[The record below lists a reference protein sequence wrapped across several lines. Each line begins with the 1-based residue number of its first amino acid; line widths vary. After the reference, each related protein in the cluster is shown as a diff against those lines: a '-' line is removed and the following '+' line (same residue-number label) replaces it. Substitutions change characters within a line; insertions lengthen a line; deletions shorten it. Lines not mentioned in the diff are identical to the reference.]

1 MRRKT
6 CARHGKSRWKIVT
19 FRLISSNVPPLLLL
33 VPLLPLRFLFCTR
46 RVCCNHQSA
55 TLSTYLPP
63 CYHRSPF
70 LPLFLFLSLYL
81 YLSLT
86 RPSLFSRLS
95 VRAPSL
101 CRDFHFYLRTSVS
114 PRDSTVGSV
123 ITYVDV
129 AVHDSVE
136 QQWLGIYSIRSPFRH
151 REFPS
156 RVSRC
161 IYVRIRSPG
170 K

>member
-1 MRRKT
+1 MRA
-6 CARHGKSRWKIVT
+6 AREESLEDSH
-19 FRLISSNVPPLLLL
+19 VPVNFEQRPPALPPRPSVAPSLSLLYATRMLQPPVCYSL
-33 VPLLPLRFLFCTR
+33 YLPTPLLPSL
-46 RVCCNHQSA
+46 
-55 TLSTYLPP
+55 LSPP
-63 CYHRSPF
+63 SPF
-70 LPLFLFLSLYL
+70 LPLFLFLSL

-101 CRDFHFYLRTSVS
+101 CRYFHFYLRTSVS

-136 QQWLGIYSIRSPFRH
+136 QQWLGIYSIRSPFATVNFLH
-151 REFPS
+151 
-156 RVSRC
+156 VSCC
-161 IYVRIRSPG
+161 IYLRIRSPG

>member
-19 FRLISSNVPPLLLL
+19 FRLISSNVPRSSSSSLCCPFAFSFVRDAYVATTSLLLSL
-33 VPLLPLRFLFCTR
+33 PTYPL
-46 RVCCNHQSA
+46 A
-55 TLSTYLPP
+55 TIVAL
-63 CYHRSPF
+63 SPF
-70 LPLFLFLSLYL
+70 SLSLSL

-101 CRDFHFYLRTSVS
+101 CRDFHFYLHTSVS

-129 AVHDSVE
+129 AVHDE
-136 QQWLGIYSIRSPFRH
+136 CRTAMAWNIFNTFPFRH

-156 RVSRC
+156 RVLLYLSTN
-161 IYVRIRSPG
+161 
-170 K
+170 